1 MITKFKSI
9 LIMNILYIAIIFIL
23 AVNSLRGNPMDHEH
37 SKYVE
42 WEGDKLPS
50 LSLSVKPHDSY
61 GWLVIYN
68 TSNFKFNAK
77 NASSQHIQ
85 GEGHGH
91 LYVNDVKIARLYGEP
106 YYLKDLNMGANSIR
120 ITLNTNNHLSYVYNG
135 SPIEKKAEVV
145 VRGNLQNISKF
156 NLTEKKWSKEILPKV
171 KIEVVKDKMKGW
183 NLHIKSKNYALNE
196 FDSESKSRGCFLLS
210 INNENI
216 TKIFGNN
223 YHIGMLPKEHNIVKV
238 LLMADDSSI
247 YTYKDSA
254 IMDFQLVMDHG
265 QHDHNDH
272 DHGSGNHLYVRQKST
287 IPFEIT
293 FKSEKDSTYIF
304 QASSDLKNWSGIEE
318 IMGTGDGI
326 NVADRREAVFQK
338 QYYRVKIVE

>member
-1 MITKFKSI
+1 MITKSKSI

-238 LLMADDSSI
+238 LLMADDSSF
-247 YTYKDSA
+247 YTYEDSA